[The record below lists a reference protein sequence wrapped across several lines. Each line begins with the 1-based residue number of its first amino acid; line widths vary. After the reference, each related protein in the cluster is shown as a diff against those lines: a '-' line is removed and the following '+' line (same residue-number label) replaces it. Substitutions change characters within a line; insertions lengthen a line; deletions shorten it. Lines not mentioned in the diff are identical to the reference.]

1 MSDSIGVPRQN
12 GGVEERIREAARDR
26 PAGVE
31 SERPRSDE
39 GDDREKA

>member
-12 GGVEERIREAARDR
+12 GGVEERIHEAARDR
-26 PAGVE
+26 PARME